1 MNPPAREACV
11 VPGSRAYCGL
21 AAPQAA
27 SNIMNVLLAHNFYQ
41 QPGGE
46 DQTFADEGRLL
57 EQHGHVVGRFTMDND
72 AVDTIGKLTVA
83 RQTVWNGPARQSLR
97 KAIRETGARIVH
109 FHNTFP
115 LISPAGYYAAHDEGA
130 AVVQTLHNY
139 RLMCVTATFCRNGRL
154 CEDCLGRA
162 VAWPGIFHGCYRG
175 SRAGSAAVAAMLAFH
190 RLKGTWR
197 REVDVYI
204 ALSEFGRKKFIEGGL
219 PPDKLMVKPIFSDPD
234 PGLGAGQGDFALFV
248 GRLSA
253 EKGIA
258 TLLAAWPR
266 IYADTGTKLK
276 IIGNGPLRSSAE
288 AASGKASGIEY
299 LGRLESQQ
307 EVYATMGAAQALIF
321 PSIWYEG
328 QPRTIVE
335 SLAKGTPIL
344 ASRLGSMPEMVEGGR
359 TGLLFEP
366 GNPDDLAR
374 QARVLLSAQADRQ
387 RMRQAARLEFESRY
401 TAEQNYPL
409 LMRCYERALKESGG
423 PANGPAQRSL
433 DA

>member
-1 MNPPAREACV
+1 
-11 VPGSRAYCGL
+11 
-21 AAPQAA
+21 
-27 SNIMNVLLAHNFYQ
+27 MNVLLAHNFYQ

-46 DQTFADEGRLL
+46 DQVFADEGRLL

-72 AVDTIGKLTVA
+72 AVDTMGKLTVA
-83 RQTVWNGPARQSLR
+83 RKTVWNEQARQSLR
-97 KAIRETGARIVH
+97 KAIREIGAQVVH

-139 RLMCVTATFCRNGRL
+139 RLMCVTATFCRNGRV

-162 VAWPGIFHGCYRG
+162 VAWPGILHGCYRG

-197 REVDVYI
+197 REVDVFI

-219 PPDKLMVKPIFSDPD
+219 PPDKLVVKPNFLDPV
-234 PGLGAGQGDFALFV
+234 PGIGLGQGNYALFV

-258 TLLAAWPR
+258 TLLEAWPR
-266 IYADTGTKLK
+266 VFADARIKLK
-276 IIGNGPLRSSAE
+276 IVGDGPLRASVE
-288 AASGKASGIEY
+288 AASKTSAGIEY
-299 LGRLESQQ
+299 LGWLDLRKEG
-307 EVYATMGAAQALIF
+307 YATMGAAQALIF
-321 PSIWYEG
+321 PSIWYETQG
-328 QPRTIVE
+328 MAIVE
-335 SLAKGTPIL
+335 SMATGTPVL
-344 ASRLGSMPEMVEGGR
+344 ASRLGSRAEMIADGR
-359 TGLLFEP
+359 TGLLFES
-366 GNPDDLAR
+366 GNSDDLAR
-374 QARVLLSAQADRQ
+374 QARVLLSGRADRQ

-409 LMRCYERALKESGG
+409 LMRCYETALK
-423 PANGPAQRSL
+423 NL
-433 DA
+433 K

>member
-1 MNPPAREACV
+1 
-11 VPGSRAYCGL
+11 
-21 AAPQAA
+21 
-27 SNIMNVLLAHNFYQ
+27 MNVLLAHNFYQ

-57 EQHGHVVGRFTMDND
+57 EQHGHTVGRFTMDND
-72 AVDTIGKLTVA
+72 EVDAIGKLTVA
-83 RQTVWNGPARQSLR
+83 RKTVWNGRARQSLR
-97 KAIRETGARIVH
+97 KAIRETGARVVH

-139 RLMCVTATFCRNGRL
+139 RLMCVTATFCRNGRV

-162 VAWPGIFHGCYRG
+162 IAWPGILHGCYRG
-175 SRAGSAAVAAMLAFH
+175 SRPGSAAVAAMLAFH

-219 PPDKLMVKPIFSDPD
+219 PPEKLIVKPNFSDPD
-234 PGLGAGQGDFALFV
+234 PGLGSEKENFTVFV

-253 EKGIA
+253 EKGIG
-258 TLLAAWPR
+258 TLLEAWPR
-266 IYADTGTKLK
+266 VFAHTGTRLK
-276 IIGNGPLRSSAE
+276 IIGDGPMRASAE
-288 AASGKASGIEY
+288 AASKGNAGIEY

-307 EVYATMGAAQALIF
+307 EVYAAMGAAQALVF

-335 SLAKGTPIL
+335 ALAKGTPIL
-344 ASRLGSMPEMVEGGR
+344 ASRLGSMPEMVADGR

-374 QARVLLSAQADRQ
+374 QAQVLLTGQADRQ
-387 RMRQAARLEFESRY
+387 RMRQAARLEFESHY

-409 LMRCYERALKESGG
+409 LMRCYQTALQATG
-423 PANGPAQRSL
+423 P
-433 DA
+433 